1 MAEVGGQ
8 LRCDGRT
15 LKYET
20 VVVGHF
26 ELQDTFLLR
35 EREEGG
41 GSGRR
46 CALPVMLAAA
56 QKCPKLSPVQEQSST
71 NVSWA
76 EGKGGGEIR
85 QGAGRSRSP
94 RGGSH
99 IFYFLASQ

>member
-1 MAEVGGQ
+1 MKRWWWDI
-8 LRCDGRT
+8 LNCRT
-15 LKYET
+15 PSFSE
-20 VVVGHF
+20 
-26 ELQDTFLLR
+26 R

-99 IFYFLASQ
+99 IFYLLASQ

>member
-1 MAEVGGQ
+1 MKRWWDILNWGCSG
-8 LRCDGRT
+8 T
-15 LKYET
+15 PS
-20 VVVGHF
+20 
-26 ELQDTFLLR
+26 

-41 GSGRR
+41 GSERR
-46 CALPVMLAAA
+46 YALPVMLAPAR
-56 QKCPKLSPVQEQSST
+56 KCPKLSPVQEQSST